1 MHYPSPGRLDSLQDP
16 QDVGTGLFFF
26 DCEEAKRHI
35 AGERKNPESFIY
47 ITATT
52 DPQQVQRK
60 HPFDLPLLFQNTMI
74 TTILN
79 QVTGGEGQLMLLLK
93 HRRASKMSKR
103 PQSHQVEV
111 FIVC

>member
-1 MHYPSPGRLDSLQDP
+1 MIVIMRGRVDSLQDP

-35 AGERKNPESFIY
+35 AGERENPEGLIY

-79 QVTGGEGQLMLLLK
+79 
-93 HRRASKMSKR
+93 R
-103 PQSHQVEV
+103 
-111 FIVC
+111 

>member
-1 MHYPSPGRLDSLQDP
+1 MRSPSPGRLDSLEDP
-16 QDVGTGLFFF
+16 QDVGTDLFFF

-35 AGERKNPESFIY
+35 AGERKNPEGLIY

-79 QVTGGEGQLMLLLK
+79 
-93 HRRASKMSKR
+93 R
-103 PQSHQVEV
+103 
-111 FIVC
+111 